1 MRKEEDLATAA
12 AAAGVA
18 KSAPL
23 VVVSGMKLAGYSLN
37 DWVLAATLMWIAVQ
51 MGWFIWSNIIKPRR
65 QRDSLRAIDLLLPQY
80 RESNSPSLSFQQIR
94 DVTEYPLFRQAR
106 FPWPQS

>member
-1 MRKEEDLATAA
+1 MGKEEDLATAA
-12 AAAGVA
+12 VAAGVA

-106 FPWPQS
+106 LPWPQS

>member
-1 MRKEEDLATAA
+1 MGKEEDLATAA

>member
-1 MRKEEDLATAA
+1 MGKEEDLATAA

-37 DWVLAATLMWIAVQ
+37 DWVLAATLMGIAVQ